1 MLFDCRVAYVGSAN
15 LTGAG
20 MDMKSENT
28 QNFEAMNLFD
38 SMWNGSRCK
47 SCRRKALQRPPHLKT
62 VIPPR
67 APQRAKC

>member
-28 QNFEAMNLFD
+28 RNFEAMNLFD

-47 SCRRKALQRPPHLKT
+47 SCRRKAFCAHPFSKL
-62 VIPPR
+62 
-67 APQRAKC
+67 